1 MIPIHLHFL
10 VLFLAERY
18 PFLPFPLR
26 VCFSFY
32 GVLAFYFL
40 QFSFYLSSP
49 RFLVDLFSS
58 LVMSSLPVI
67 SRFFFF
73 VGGKSIPHR
82 SVGWFLFSFVG
93 GNSNILLYSSLV
105 LFVVKYSSWI
115 RENPNGIFLFM
126 FMLCLC
132 SFSVMRS
139 SFAFT
144 IRSRTFLYMSN
155 KILSDL
161 IAWACLS
168 PLIYHLPISSA
179 LSQILAHIQANHF
192 SKKVCRQFLL

>member
-115 RENPNGIFLFM
+115 SREPKRYFF
-126 FMLCLC
+126 C
-132 SFSVMRS
+132 SCSCCVCVHS
-139 SFAFT
+139 QSCG
-144 IRSRTFLYMSN
+144 L
-155 KILSDL
+155 
-161 IAWACLS
+161 LS
-168 PLIYHLPISSA
+168 PSQSA
-179 LSQILAHIQANHF
+179 LEPFFIWVT
-192 SKKVCRQFLL
+192 KY